1 MKKTQILILITV
13 MAFSLFFLFLLS
25 QLTIGERIEFRTRD
39 GSFTFTAIPSKG
51 TDHEMMERQF
61 VAFKAKNPQLG
72 DTLLY
77 RTSAKNYWRIGKWYQ
92 YSKMKEWQ
100 YPYLSR

>member
-1 MKKTQILILITV
+1 MKKTLIGLLIAV
-13 MAFSLFFLFLLS
+13 MAFSLFILFSLS
-25 QLTIGERIEFRTRD
+25 HLKIGERIEFCTRD

-51 TDHEMMERQF
+51 RGYEMMERQF
-61 VAFKAKNPQLG
+61 VAFKAKNRQLG

-77 RTSAKNYWRIGKWYQ
+77 RTSAKNYWRINKWYQ